1 MFLMPRGFE
10 CLPRLI
16 LLSPNSIA
24 GSVTIFEYHCREP
37 NSIIMYS
44 VLSLFKVSL
53 FANNH

>member
-1 MFLMPRGFE
+1 MPRVFE

-44 VLSLFKVSL
+44 VLSLFKLSL